1 MSGTPTPKDSPETQ
15 EVISYVTMESDTQ
28 GYFDVAKAV
37 RRMLN
42 NFVQLGRQKNSSA
55 SHALHPKG

>member
-1 MSGTPTPKDSPETQ
+1 MSGNSSPKRCPKTQ
-15 EVISYVTMESDTQ
+15 EFISYVTMESDTQ
-28 GYFDVAKAV
+28 GYYDVAKAV